1 MGASID
7 KTEIFERAVLMGDV
21 RMLDGRDDLWQNRR
35 SVRIR
40 VAALTLVAL
49 AVRPSTALGAVLSRV
64 EGRWRHLAIALDDLT
79 RKYQDL
85 VKRAA
90 DLRSYL

>member
-1 MGASID
+1 MATNASNSY
-7 KTEIFERAVLMGDV
+7 DV
-21 RMLDGRDDLWQNRR
+21 
-35 SVRIR
+35 
-40 VAALTLVAL
+40 AH
-49 AVRPSTALGAVLSRV
+49 PSTALGMILSNV
-64 EGRWRHLAIALDDLT
+64 EESVEAFVAIALDDLT